1 MFPLIPDA
9 FSSLVPYLFPL
20 LRVWAYHQLHLL
32 ITSHQYIVISS
43 PETRAAKDDILS
55 LALVPSVGTFFPT
68 VFQGFRLSPR
78 RFSSRSRSSI
88 LSLVSLF
95 SSGFS
100 QTFELQ
106 FESYGR
112 NDEPIKRVVRELS
125 ETPSEHQ
132 SFPWANQSGVDQEW
146 RVKFPRELPN
156 ALLPKR
162 QMAETGRKDQSKIF
176 GQELWAADNE
186 TLAFNCQVR

>member
-1 MFPLIPDA
+1 MPTTNYIFL
-9 FSSLVPYLFPL
+9 S
-20 LRVWAYHQLHLL
+20 LL
-32 ITSHQYIVISS
+32 ISISS
-43 PETRAAKDDILS
+43 FRPRRLGQRKMIFFPSLS
-55 LALVPSVGTFFPT
+55 FSHSAHFFPT

-146 RVKFPRELPN
+146 RMKFPRDLPN

-162 QMAETGRKDQSKIF
+162 QMAETGRRKESKIF

-186 TLAFNCQVR
+186 TSAFNCQVR